1 MKRTMFSTPV
11 LREIAV
17 TISRICL
24 QFRGWKLQGELPT
37 EPKYVIIAVPHT
49 TNWDFPLS
57 LAIAF
62 MYRLDMR
69 WMGKSSLFKGWRGP
83 IMRWLGGIP
92 VNRSASTNMVS
103 QTVEKFKASEEL
115 AIAIP
120 PEGTRARVDEWKTG
134 FYYIATGADIPIAMG
149 FLDYKK
155 KVGGFLPTFYPTGDI
170 KKDIAEMRK
179 CYEGISG
186 KYLDKCTV
194 E

>member
-1 MKRTMFSTPV
+1 MFSTPI
-11 LREIAV
+11 LRQIAV
-17 TISRICL
+17 GISRICL
-24 QFRGWKLQGELPT
+24 KLRGWKLQGDLPT

-62 MYRLDMR
+62 MYGLDMR

-92 VNRSASTNMVS
+92 VNRSASTNMVA
-103 QTVEKFKASEEL
+103 QTIEKFKENKEL

-120 PEGTRARVDEWKTG
+120 PEGTRSRVDEWKTG
-134 FYYIATGADIPIAMG
+134 FYYIALGAEIPIAMG
-149 FLDYKK
+149 FLDYQK
-155 KVGGFLPTFYPTGDI
+155 KVGGFLPTFYPSGDI

-186 KYLDKCTV
+186 KHLDKCTV